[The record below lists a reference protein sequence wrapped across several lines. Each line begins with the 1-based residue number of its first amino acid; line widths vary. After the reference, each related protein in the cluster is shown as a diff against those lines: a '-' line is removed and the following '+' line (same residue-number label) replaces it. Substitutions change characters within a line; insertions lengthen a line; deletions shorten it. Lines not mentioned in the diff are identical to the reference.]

1 MALRGGRQ
9 ENTDKAQQ
17 PSHGRVSVLRTV
29 VSSTFKKAC
38 HSSLVSLT
46 GDCGQDSNGLIEA
59 KMTLVWGH
67 SIGPKPH
74 QQGAHVCLGPEG
86 PPGTLPS
93 SPHHRPGG
101 ARGLPG
107 PEQALPAILR
117 VCGSVPCRPGS
128 ESFDSHAGC
137 SKSDLGQITQ
147 MLQAHTYKAIE
158 GRTHAPIPD
167 TFLCRPH
174 PSPRGPAA
182 RTPGSLPNMSFDY
195 TGGGDKSSSP
205 SWIAHQ
211 LQLLNP

>member
-38 HSSLVSLT
+38 HPSLVSLT
-46 GDCGQDSNGLIEA
+46 RDCGQDSNGLTEA
-59 KMTLVWGH
+59 KMTLVWAH
-67 SIGPKPH
+67 SMGPKLH
-74 QQGAHVCLGPEG
+74 QKGAYICLGPEG

-107 PEQALPAILR
+107 PEQALPAMLR
-117 VCGSVPCRPGS
+117 VCGSVPCGPGS

-147 MLQAHTYKAIE
+147 MLQAHTCKAIE
-158 GRTHAPIPD
+158 GRTHAPIPASE
-167 TFLCRPH
+167 LCAALT
-174 PSPRGPAA
+174 PSCAGHTHPRGGP
-182 RTPGSLPNMSFDY
+182 
-195 TGGGDKSSSP
+195 
-205 SWIAHQ
+205 
-211 LQLLNP
+211 LLTHLALFLTCPLTTQGEEIKAVHPLG